1 MRIIVRTSRVIFLA
15 LLGVAFCAAPALAVP
30 QWSPTTGTER
40 AHTYDSGQPGI
51 EWDTGGPLAGGQIS
65 YDSGTEL
72 LTVTGLVD
80 TLNSWDVA
88 NGGCPTDVGS
98 NCPLNYSPGLDLTV
112 SARFKDITISPLSGN
127 FVYVDVNFETTGAAY
142 DLLTLDPV
150 EVDPDD
156 IMLTASFV
164 AGEFNGNPTSG
175 LSTRI
180 LYDIVTLEALW
191 QDVDVAGFLEVSG
204 GHHASLFAEE
214 YFGLA
219 LTNGTNFDDGAGG
232 GLNEIVAAY
241 LGTGTLPSFT
251 AEADGQAFR
260 IASGQFI
267 IPEPSTALLLGL
279 GLKWIAVTRRR
290 S

>member
-1 MRIIVRTSRVIFLA
+1 
-15 LLGVAFCAAPALAVP
+15 VP

-40 AHTYDSGQPGI
+40 AHTFDSGQPGI
-51 EWDTGGPLAGGQIS
+51 EWDTGGLLADGQIS

-72 LTVTGLVD
+72 LSVSGLVD
-80 TLNSWDVA
+80 TLNYWDVA
-88 NGGCPTDVGS
+88 NGSCPTDVGS
-98 NCPLNYSPGLDLTV
+98 NCTLNYSPELDLTV
-112 SARFKDITISPLSGN
+112 SAKFKDITITAVGGD
-127 FVYVDVNFETTGAAY
+127 FVYVDVNFETTGDPY

-164 AGEFNGNPTSG
+164 AGEFNGSPTSG

-180 LYDIVTLEALW
+180 LYNISTLEAFW
-191 QDVDVAGFLEVSG
+191 QDVDVSGFLDVGG
-204 GHHASLFAEE
+204 GHHASLFAED

-219 LTNGTNFDDGAGG
+219 LTNGTNFDDGLGG

-241 LGTGTLPSFT
+241 IGTGTLPSFT

-267 IPEPSTALLLGL
+267 IPEPSTGLLLGF
-279 GLKWIAVTRRR
+279 GLAWIAATRRR